1 MLSVRGEAP
10 PATAPGYFELG
21 SPPRLGQGE
30 KSRLSR
36 LFRERVGVVHNP
48 EVEEKEVTCTIKDQQ
63 FGRDEDPVCLQL
75 DDILSKTSSDLSKM
89 AAIYL
94 VDVDQTP
101 VYTHYFDISY
111 IPSTVF
117 FFNGQ
122 HMKVDYGSPDHTKFV
137 GSFKTKQD
145 FIDLIEVI
153 YRGAMRGKLIVQS
166 PIDPKNI
173 PKYDLLYQDI

>member
-1 MLSVRGEAP
+1 MSFLLPKLS
-10 PATAPGYFELG
+10 
-21 SPPRLGQGE
+21 S
-30 KSRLSR
+30 K
-36 LFRERVGVVHNP
+36 
-48 EVEEKEVTCTIKDQQ
+48 KEVDQAIKSTAEKVLVLR

-122 HMKVDYGSPDHTKFV
+122 HMKVDYGCFLPKPSLTNVASKEGCWAPLWP
-137 GSFKTKQD
+137 S
-145 FIDLIEVI
+145 LIKERATPGRRQQNPFTTTSVFWPPLPAFMVI
-153 YRGAMRGKLIVQS
+153 VLHGTAPAVLGPQGNQHWDEK
-166 PIDPKNI
+166 
-173 PKYDLLYQDI
+173 

>member
-1 MLSVRGEAP
+1 MSFLLPKLTS
-10 PATAPGYFELG
+10 
-21 SPPRLGQGE
+21 
-30 KSRLSR
+30 K
-36 LFRERVGVVHNP
+36 
-48 EVEEKEVTCTIKDQQ
+48 KEVDEAIKSTAEKVLVLR

-122 HMKVDYGSPDHTKFV
+122 HMKVDYGSLSLGEAGCCGVRTLRQPMERSTDTLANSQHHLTSHERKWGV
-137 GSFKTKQD
+137 SGD
-145 FIDLIEVI
+145 W
-153 YRGAMRGKLIVQS
+153 
-166 PIDPKNI
+166 
-173 PKYDLLYQDI
+173 

>member
-1 MLSVRGEAP
+1 MSFLLPKLTS
-10 PATAPGYFELG
+10 
-21 SPPRLGQGE
+21 
-30 KSRLSR
+30 K
-36 LFRERVGVVHNP
+36 
-48 EVEEKEVTCTIKDQQ
+48 KEVDQAIKSTAEKVLVLR

-75 DDILSKTSSDLSKM
+75 DDINVPCGEMEFHSVLTLSKTSADLSKM
-89 AAIYL
+89 ATIYL

-101 VYTHYFDISY
+101 VYTQYFDISY

>member
-1 MLSVRGEAP
+1 MSFLLPQLNS
-10 PATAPGYFELG
+10 
-21 SPPRLGQGE
+21 
-30 KSRLSR
+30 K
-36 LFRERVGVVHNP
+36 
-48 EVEEKEVTCTIKDQQ
+48 KEVDEAIKTVAEKVLVLR
-63 FGRDEDPVCLQL
+63 FGRDEDRVCLQL
-75 DDILSKTSSDLSKM
+75 DNILAKTSHDLSKM

-94 VDVDQTP
+94 VNVSKVP
-101 VYTHYFDISY
+101 VYTQYFDISY

-122 HMKVDYGSPDHTKFV
+122 HIKVDYGSPDHTKFV

-153 YRGAMRGKLIVQS
+153 YRGAMRGKLIVRS

-173 PKYDLLYQDI
+173 PKYELLYKDI

>member
-1 MLSVRGEAP
+1 MSFLLPKLNS
-10 PATAPGYFELG
+10 
-21 SPPRLGQGE
+21 
-30 KSRLSR
+30 K
-36 LFRERVGVVHNP
+36 
-48 EVEEKEVTCTIKDQQ
+48 KEVDQAIKSTAEKVLVLR

-75 DDILSKTSSDLSKM
+75 DDILSKTSPDLSKM

-122 HMKVDYGSPDHTKFV
+122 HMKVDYGNSQRGLSQQTPLMETTDQNWGKDYTSKPQET
-137 GSFKTKQD
+137 GLWARTGDRISTWNCKQELEARAKD
-145 FIDLIEVI
+145 
-153 YRGAMRGKLIVQS
+153 
-166 PIDPKNI
+166 
-173 PKYDLLYQDI
+173 

>member
-1 MLSVRGEAP
+1 MSFLLPKLTS
-10 PATAPGYFELG
+10 
-21 SPPRLGQGE
+21 
-30 KSRLSR
+30 K
-36 LFRERVGVVHNP
+36 
-48 EVEEKEVTCTIKDQQ
+48 KEVDQAIKSTAEKVLVLR

-101 VYTHYFDISY
+101 VYTQYFDISY

-122 HMKVDYGSPDHTKFV
+122 HMKVDYGCGSPTSLLLALVCSEEAALEGCASRTFPSRSPPALGTLSRWGFQHSGNLFV
-137 GSFKTKQD
+137 AGMNARSAV
-145 FIDLIEVI
+145 FIHFL
-153 YRGAMRGKLIVQS
+153 S
-166 PIDPKNI
+166 
-173 PKYDLLYQDI
+173 

>member
-1 MLSVRGEAP
+1 MSFLLPKLTS
-10 PATAPGYFELG
+10 
-21 SPPRLGQGE
+21 
-30 KSRLSR
+30 K
-36 LFRERVGVVHNP
+36 
-48 EVEEKEVTCTIKDQQ
+48 KEVDQAIKSTAEKVLVLR

-122 HMKVDYGSPDHTKFV
+122 HMKVDYGLSHFPSVTRGQGLRDPAVPGTWTLVPSCTPLVLPILFLKT
-137 GSFKTKQD
+137 GSLETYMLIFQAFKKASQ
-145 FIDLIEVI
+145 
-153 YRGAMRGKLIVQS
+153 K
-166 PIDPKNI
+166 
-173 PKYDLLYQDI
+173 

>member
-1 MLSVRGEAP
+1 MSFLLPKLTS
-10 PATAPGYFELG
+10 
-21 SPPRLGQGE
+21 
-30 KSRLSR
+30 K
-36 LFRERVGVVHNP
+36 
-48 EVEEKEVTCTIKDQQ
+48 KEVDQAIQ
-63 FGRDEDPVCLQL
+63 STAEKVLVLRFGRDEDPVCLQL

-122 HMKVDYGSPDHTKFV
+122 HMKVDYGNSQHGLSQHTHLRRQQTGTGARTAPASPSKCGLWTGFQRRAA
-137 GSFKTKQD
+137 S
-145 FIDLIEVI
+145 
-153 YRGAMRGKLIVQS
+153 
-166 PIDPKNI
+166 
-173 PKYDLLYQDI
+173 